1 MLGINQTAV
10 QGVSLT
16 KTSPALFACGN
27 TDEGESQTFFST
39 SPSSELNWDPC
50 CFQGPP
56 HRHSALISVAAFGI
70 RRPSGSQTKV

>member
-1 MLGINQTAV
+1 MHV
-10 QGVSLT
+10 E
-16 KTSPALFACGN
+16 

-39 SPSSELNWDPC
+39 SSSSELNGTPVVFRD
-50 CFQGPP
+50 P